1 MRLKSIFISEYKNL
15 KDFSLRFDGEGFL
28 DIFVGKNGTG
38 KSNLFEALTEIFNH
52 IYGSTDGA
60 EELAFHYRIEY
71 EIEGAEVSIGWNG
84 RSFDINGEKSR
95 KTIGRTP
102 LPDNVL
108 IYYSGHNTTIS
119 DIIQRY
125 QRSFR
130 RSLRRADEEDSR
142 RFIGIGPEYKELLLA
157 SILMQPPVSRAKQF
171 IMSKLGIKSIDKVAT
186 LVLDPPYFVRG
197 SEPIDPIDPANHFW
211 GAAGILRDF
220 LDKLTDCVK
229 GGFSVGELYDRE
241 RNRYSIPIDVERFQK
256 VFSDD
261 TISNIFRQFDNL
273 KTARMLREIKL
284 PIELDSGLNATIS
297 HFSDGQ
303 FQSVYIY
310 SLVEIF
316 KDRNCITLLDEPDSF
331 LHPEWQ
337 FDFLKQIFEITDNDA
352 AKNHVLMSSH
362 SASTI
367 ASQKRHLVNLFEFN
381 GQALNVR
388 QCDKAEVIKT
398 LSAGLITFSEN
409 EARLNIAHV
418 LKNTT
423 QPILFTEGITDE
435 IILETAWV
443 KLYGN
448 KARPF
453 EIQSAFGSGFLR
465 SLMNDANLYKDNADR
480 QFFAL
485 FDFDGAY
492 NYWSTLGDEFA
503 TDPAKCLVKKRNGV
517 EGYALL
523 LPVPAQDPIKSQ
535 VINAN
540 TGNHY
545 GGSSLLTVE
554 LLFHG
559 IEGVDA
565 YFAHDESRPD
575 RFIKFVGNKVR
586 FSKEVIPALEP
597 QHFEPIRPIF
607 DFVLGQIQPVA

>member
-15 KDFSLRFDGEGFL
+15 KDFSLSFDGEGFL

-52 IYGSTDGA
+52 IYGSTDRA
-60 EELAFHYRIEY
+60 EELEFHYRIEY
-71 EIEGAEVSIGWNG
+71 QIEGDEVSIGWNG

-119 DIIQRY
+119 DTIERY
-125 QRSFR
+125 RTSFR
-130 RSLRRADEEDSR
+130 RSLRRIDEGDSR
-142 RFIGIGPEYKELLLA
+142 RFIGVGSEYRELLLA
-157 SILMQPPVSRAKQF
+157 SILMRPSASRAKRF
-171 IMSKLGIKSIDKVAT
+171 LMSKLGIKSLGETAT
-186 LVLDPPYFVRG
+186 LMLDPPYFVRS

-211 GAAGILRDF
+211 GADGVLRIF
-220 LDKLTDCVK
+220 LDKLTTCVK

-256 VFSDD
+256 VFADD
-261 TISNIFRQFDNL
+261 TASNIFRHFDNL
-273 KTARMLREIKL
+273 KTAQMLREIKL
-284 PIELDSGLNATIS
+284 PIELGSGLNATIS

-310 SLVEIF
+310 SLIEIF

-367 ASQKRHLVNLFEFN
+367 ASQKRPLVNLFEFN

-443 KLYGN
+443 KLYGE
-448 KARPF
+448 KPRPF
-453 EIQSAFGSGFLR
+453 EIQNAFSAGFLR
-465 SLMNDANLYKDNADR
+465 NLVKDASLYTNHPARK
-480 QFFAL
+480 FFAL
-485 FDFDGAY
+485 FDFDEAY
-492 NYWSTLGDEFA
+492 NDWVQLGDEFA
-503 TDPAKCLVKKRNGV
+503 SDPSKCLVKKRNGV

-523 LPVPAQDPIKSQ
+523 LPVPGQDPIRSQ
-535 VINAN
+535 VINSN

-545 GGSSLLTVE
+545 GGSSLLTIE

-559 IEGVDA
+559 VEGAEAHFV
-565 YFAHDESRPD
+565 HDESRPD
-575 RFIKFVGNKVR
+575 RFIKFTGDKVR
-586 FSKEVIPALEP
+586 FAKEVVPALDSK
-597 QHFEPIRPIF
+597 HFEPIRPIF
-607 DFVLGQIQPVA
+607 DFVLGKI